1 MSKTNMHRMRG
12 RGRALA
18 VALLSG
24 IAGIWSAVPAQ
35 AQEEPMDRDDREFAQ
50 RIEREVVA
58 LPPEGALVAAPPAVP
73 LIANE
78 YAVKFVCGRMGGG
91 GSLNPVING
100 FYATAVNI
108 HNPAP
113 VATLF
118 WRKVAIAPPG
128 VPGRITGFRPIN
140 LLRDQA
146 VEIDCRQIF
155 LQVKQA
161 GIPIGAFLK
170 GFLVI
175 RSPRQ
180 LDVVAVYT
188 AGPQNGQGV
197 SSIHTERV
205 PPRRVP

>member
-1 MSKTNMHRMRG
+1 MTKFTRFS
-12 RGRALA
+12 ALSA
-18 VALLSG
+18 VAMALLCG
-24 IAGIWSAVPAQ
+24 VTGVWSADPAQ
-35 AQEEPMDRDDREFAQ
+35 AQEMEREDREFVQ
-50 RIEREVVA
+50 RIEREA
-58 LPPEGALVAAPPAVP
+58 RELPPEAALVAAPPGVP
-73 LIANE
+73 LLANE
-78 YAVKFVCGRMGGG
+78 YAVKVVCGRMGGA
-91 GSLNPVING
+91 GSLTPVING

-113 VATLF
+113 VPTLF

-128 VPGRITGFRPIN
+128 VPGRITGFRPMV
-140 LLRDQA
+140 LQRDQA

-155 LQVKQA
+155 LQAQQA
-161 GIPIGAFLK
+161 GIPPGPFLK

-188 AGPQNGQGV
+188 AGPSNGQGV